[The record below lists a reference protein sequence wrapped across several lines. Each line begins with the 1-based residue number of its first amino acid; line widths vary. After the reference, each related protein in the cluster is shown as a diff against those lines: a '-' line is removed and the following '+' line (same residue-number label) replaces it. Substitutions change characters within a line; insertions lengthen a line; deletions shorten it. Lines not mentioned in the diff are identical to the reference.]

1 MTSTPVSR
9 FTAEGPPDFLTV
21 EEAAEVL
28 RIGRTAAYSLTR
40 RYIDTDGADG
50 IPAQKIGRQVRVP
63 RYKLE
68 ETLGG
73 PITWPLASATPAPV
87 TQIHPRPT
95 PRRRAKRTTARVA
108 GQTSLPFGA

>member
-1 MTSTPVSR
+1 M
-9 FTAEGPPDFLTV
+9 
-21 EEAAEVL
+21 L

-68 ETLGG
+68 EALGG
-73 PITWPLASATPAPV
+73 PITWPLASATTAPV

-95 PRRRAKRTTARVA
+95 QRRRTNRTTARDA